1 MASILEW
8 FKDKLNLGSQ
18 NQYNQGMADELKKT
32 SDDDLA
38 ILKDAYPS
46 NGYVKSELARRNKS
60 SGGK

>member
-8 FKDKLNLGSQ
+8 FKGKLSSGSQ
-18 NQYNQGMADELKKT
+18 NQYNQNMADELRKT

-46 NGYVKSELARRNKS
+46 NGYVNSELVRRKKSQENK
-60 SGGK
+60 